1 MTLLISNVFVIATFG
16 RIQKLELQ
24 HIIMTRLAVADI
36 LTLIPY
42 GSVIVT
48 LASSQI
54 LLSDEMCKWF
64 GVLGRACSGKQP
76 DSNYPLDPLRALY

>member
-1 MTLLISNVFVIATFG
+1 MFVIATFG

-24 HIIMTRLAVADI
+24 HIIMTGLAVADI

-64 GVLGRACSGKQP
+64 GVLGGGACSGKQS